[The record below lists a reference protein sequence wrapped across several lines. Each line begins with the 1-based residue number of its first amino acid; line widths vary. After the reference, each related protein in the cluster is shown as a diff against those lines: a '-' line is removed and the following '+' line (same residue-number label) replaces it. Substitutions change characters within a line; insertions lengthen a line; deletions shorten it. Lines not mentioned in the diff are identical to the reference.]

1 MKRFFRPLFL
11 LLLAAMMALS
21 PLCALAQEAAED
33 DLDPITHT
41 AIASVA
47 LKVRRSPSKDALA
60 GDSIPRDSFVY
71 IIELGEEWCK
81 VRTTRME
88 GYVLTE
94 YLDDITLYDLEA
106 AEANGTA
113 DLEIEVAEPVNAPN
127 FTTSPDN
134 FYEGYYAYA
143 VKTAIIYLE
152 PNELSRKIGSVPMY
166 EQVIVSEVS
175 GEWCLARY
183 ENVYG
188 FIRTSSLFKWDRIDP
203 YVGEIPGLDI
213 MPYLAFVNHTTT
225 IYSMED
231 DSVLKTINPGAAIAV
246 FELDEEGRYPLPY
259 WRTTGYI
266 KEEDVAW
273 LMPVKDWETAESGDL
288 ISTMSTYYA
297 VGISTLQYQGRNWNI
312 RLSSSMITGTI
323 LQPGEEYNQ
332 HQTIGPF
339 MQSTGYHKA
348 PIMKKGALWGYGGG
362 TCQVNTTFY
371 IATIQLPILVT
382 HRKVH
387 ADVGI
392 YYAKKGF
399 DAAVGGGDIN
409 LIMTNTMPYA
419 IRYHMFVSD
428 GVVTCCIYK
437 A

>member
-71 IIELGEEWCK
+71 ILELGEEWCR
-81 VRTTRME
+81 VRTPVME

-127 FTTSPDN
+127 FTTSAEN
-134 FYEGYYAYA
+134 FYEGYYAHA

-419 IRYHMFVSD
+419 IRYQMFVSD

>member
-1 MKRFFRPLFL
+1 M
-11 LLLAAMMALS
+11 
-21 PLCALAQEAAED
+21 
-33 DLDPITHT
+33 PIY
-41 AIASVA
+41 
-47 LKVRRSPSKDALA
+47 DQ
-60 GDSIPRDSFVY
+60 
-71 IIELGEEWCK
+71 
-81 VRTTRME
+81 
-88 GYVLTE
+88 VL
-94 YLDDITLYDLEA
+94 
-106 AEANGTA
+106 
-113 DLEIEVAEPVNAPN
+113 
-127 FTTSPDN
+127 
-134 FYEGYYAYA
+134 
-143 VKTAIIYLE
+143 
-152 PNELSRKIGSVPMY
+152 
-166 EQVIVSEVS
+166 VSEVS

-183 ENVYG
+183 EDTCG

-273 LMPVKDWETAESGDL
+273 LVPVKDWETAESGDL

-297 VGISTLQYQGRNWNI
+297 VGIYSLQYQGRNWNI

-339 MQSTGYHKA
+339 SQSTGYHKA
-348 PIMKKGALWGYGGG
+348 PIMKKDALWGYGGG

-382 HRKVH
+382 HRRVH

-399 DAAVGGGDIN
+399 DAAVGGGSIN

-419 IRYHMFVSD
+419 IRYQMFVSD